1 MPLALWGVN
10 VVNRVDIAYILLCLM
25 AGTAIAVAC
34 LTYRYSRYARA
45 LRHGQRRAKPVWKP
59 FWMN

>member
-25 AGTAIAVAC
+25 AGTAIAVA
-34 LTYRYSRYARA
+34 
-45 LRHGQRRAKPVWKP
+45 
-59 FWMN
+59 